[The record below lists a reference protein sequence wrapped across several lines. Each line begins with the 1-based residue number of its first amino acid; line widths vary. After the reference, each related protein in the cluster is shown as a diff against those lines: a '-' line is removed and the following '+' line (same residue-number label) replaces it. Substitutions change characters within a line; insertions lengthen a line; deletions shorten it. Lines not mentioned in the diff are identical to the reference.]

1 MWFKCEER
9 SPSKNGTYFI
19 VYRINTHNVYGA
31 ARFVKN
37 LGKIIGLSEYEGQSG
52 FYDSDS
58 EWGTFVTYPTA
69 WKYIERYKG

>member
-9 SPSKNGTYFI
+9 LPNRDGTYFI
-19 VYRINTHNVYGA
+19 VHKFRDNNGYGVA
-31 ARFVKN
+31 NFRKN
-37 LGKIIGLSEYEGQSG
+37 LGKVIGLSEYEGQSG

-69 WKYIERYKG
+69 WKYIERYEG